1 MNHEF
6 SIASID
12 YYKQE
17 MCGYVLTEI
26 IFLTKHIFCYTKC
39 MDNYI
44 DAIKNHYF
52 DFSGR
57 ATRTQFWMF
66 VLVNILVSMGIGI
79 LMSVVGKSVGSM
91 LSNLYSL
98 FVLAPSLAIAVRR
111 LHDIKK
117 SGWWLLLAFVPIIGW
132 IILIILYA
140 MPTEK

>member
-17 MCGYVLTEI
+17 MCGYVSTEI
-26 IFLTKHIFCYTKC
+26 IFLTKHIFCNTKC

-66 VLVNILVSMGIGI
+66 VLVNIFSFGGYWYFDVCSGQ
-79 LMSVVGKSVGSM
+79 
-91 LSNLYSL
+91 
-98 FVLAPSLAIAVRR
+98 VRR
-111 LHDIKK
+111 QY
-117 SGWWLLLAFVPIIGW
+117 AF
-132 IILIILYA
+132 
-140 MPTEK
+140 